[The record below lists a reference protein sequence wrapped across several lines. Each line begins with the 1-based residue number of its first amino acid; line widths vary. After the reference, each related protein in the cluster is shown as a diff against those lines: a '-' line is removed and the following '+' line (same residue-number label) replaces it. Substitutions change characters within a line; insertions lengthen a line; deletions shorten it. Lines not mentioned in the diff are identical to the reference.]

1 MNFRDLKLRLH
12 AVIARRRIERD
23 LDEELSF
30 HLERETQKHLANG
43 LSPAEARA
51 RARARFGSVPLAA
64 DECRDARGTAFVEDC
79 VRDIL
84 YAFRTF
90 RRAPLAA
97 LTIVTTV
104 ALGLGLVAVVFTF
117 FNIFMFRV
125 DAVRNPGELFAVER
139 PRDPDGNSVP
149 FTLPQYE
156 ALRRETNVFADPFAM
171 LDDIDSRVD
180 GRMMSGTLVTGN
192 FFQALGVTAALGRT
206 LTPDDD
212 KPFAGRS
219 VVVLSHRGWSTR
231 FESDPA
237 VIGRSLLINGFS
249 YAIVGVMPEGFRGL
263 VMGAPDYWAP
273 LSLLG
278 QFRGLVEG
286 GREDASASHIVGRLK
301 PGLSRQTALAGLAVW
316 DSGYSRRHGR
326 PSPHATSRSSRDRE
340 PFRSLWKCCCCLR
353 RSSSPSD

>member
-30 HLERETQKHLANG
+30 HLERETQKHIANG

-64 DECRDARGTAFVEDC
+64 DECRDARGTAFVDDC

-156 ALRRETNVFADPFAM
+156 ALRRETNVFSDPFAM

-180 GRMMSGTLVTGN
+180 GRMMAGTLVTGN
-192 FFQALGVTAALGRT
+192 FFQALGVTAALGRA

-219 VVVLSHRGWSTR
+219 VVVLSHRGWS
-231 FESDPA
+231 S
-237 VIGRSLLINGFS
+237 
-249 YAIVGVMPEGFRGL
+249 
-263 VMGAPDYWAP
+263 
-273 LSLLG
+273 
-278 QFRGLVEG
+278 
-286 GREDASASHIVGRLK
+286 
-301 PGLSRQTALAGLAVW
+301 
-316 DSGYSRRHGR
+316 
-326 PSPHATSRSSRDRE
+326 SSRATRLLSVAVFSSMDSRT
-340 PFRSLWKCCCCLR
+340 RSWASCRKAFAD
-353 RSSSPSD
+353 S

>member
-12 AVIARRRIERD
+12 AVIARRRLERD

-104 ALGLGLVAVVFTF
+104 ALGLGLVAVVFTL
-117 FNIFMFRV
+117 FNIAMFRV
-125 DAVRNPGELFAVER
+125 DAVRNAVELFAVER
-139 PRDPDGNSVP
+139 PQDPDGKRVR

-156 ALRRETNVFADPFAM
+156 ALGRETNVFAEALAM
-171 LDDIDSRVD
+171 LANVD
-180 GRMMSGTLVTGN
+180 G
-192 FFQALGVTAALGRT
+192 
-206 LTPDDD
+206 
-212 KPFAGRS
+212 
-219 VVVLSHRGWSTR
+219 
-231 FESDPA
+231 
-237 VIGRSLLINGFS
+237 
-249 YAIVGVMPEGFRGL
+249 
-263 VMGAPDYWAP
+263 
-273 LSLLG
+273 
-278 QFRGLVEG
+278 
-286 GREDASASHIVGRLK
+286 
-301 PGLSRQTALAGLAVW
+301 
-316 DSGYSRRHGR
+316 
-326 PSPHATSRSSRDRE
+326 
-340 PFRSLWKCCCCLR
+340 
-353 RSSSPSD
+353 